1 MCEHAVPAG
10 GDSDG
15 IYSYEALESLIKHVK
30 AQEHQKTEF
39 SFRVQKMIFHYA
51 QENSKLVF
59 NIKNNEIFVFL
70 TLFWFSPDITI
81 NLGKD
86 QLQNKYDKLSN
97 NYTQLQE
104 TVSGKKK
111 KGNSKYTG
119 SNSTQ
124 NVCIISLIID
134 CCVSHITANNNQLK
148 NSYETL
154 SKNHSKLQDQVKKLK
169 DEIKGEKNEIV
180 LYCVL

>member
-1 MCEHAVPAG
+1 
-10 GDSDG
+10 
-15 IYSYEALESLIKHVK
+15 
-30 AQEHQKTEF
+30 
-39 SFRVQKMIFHYA
+39 MIFHYA

-81 NLGKD
+81 NLEKH

-111 KGNSKYTG
+111 KEIANIQDPILLKMF
-119 SNSTQ
+119 
-124 NVCIISLIID
+124 VL
-134 CCVSHITANNNQLK
+134 SH
-148 NSYETL
+148 
-154 SKNHSKLQDQVKKLK
+154 
-169 DEIKGEKNEIV
+169 
-180 LYCVL
+180 